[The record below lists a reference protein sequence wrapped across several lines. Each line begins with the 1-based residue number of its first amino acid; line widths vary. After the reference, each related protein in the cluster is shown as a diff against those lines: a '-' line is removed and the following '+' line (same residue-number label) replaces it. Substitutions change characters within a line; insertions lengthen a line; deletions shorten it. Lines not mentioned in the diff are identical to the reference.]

1 MADVILVAA
10 EVVVM
15 MMTEDVGMTE
25 EVEED
30 MIEEVTG
37 GDPVAGGTAPIL
49 EEDIENA
56 AKIDMN
62 AVATEEAV
70 AELLPQ
76 NEENEL
82 QAQAL
87 RIVTENNAEAHT
99 VPPPRIETENNAA
112 PQMENPPS
120 AKEQALHRILL
131 E

>member
-1 MADVILVAA
+1 MADVILVVV
-10 EVVVM
+10 EEVVM

-30 MIEEVTG
+30 MTEGVTG
-37 GDPVAGGTAPIL
+37 EDPVAGGIAPIL

-62 AVATEEAV
+62 EVVATEEAV

-76 NEENEL
+76 NEEQNVL

-87 RIVTENNAEAHT
+87 PIVTENAEAHT
-99 VPPPRIETENNAA
+99 ALPPRIETENNHAA
-112 PQMENPPS
+112 HQMENPLS
-120 AKEQALHRILL
+120 AKE
-131 E
+131 